1 VAEELR
7 ELRLS
12 KQIPAKD
19 MVAVVQAIYPK
30 YDKTVQSKCE
40 NGDAYGVSLRP
51 DAMAALYAHF
61 APELA
66 EGRKAVK
73 KDAHRLTCR
82 ISARLETAD
91 YEALQRL
98 IEAEGYATTQDWLT
112 ATSQRQVKPNELR
125 SARPPRYPKHGAH
138 RLPGRQGAD
147 LPDLPRLW

>member
-1 VAEELR
+1 MSDELR
-7 ELRLS
+7 DLRHA
-12 KQIPAKD
+12 KNIPAGD
-19 MVAVVQAIYPK
+19 MVAVVQQLYPK

-61 APELA
+61 APELV
-66 EGRKAVK
+66 ESRKAVK

-112 ATSQRQVKPNELR
+112 ATVR
-125 SARPPRYPKHGAH
+125 RYIAEAGETE
-138 RLPGRQGAD
+138 
-147 LPDLPRLW
+147 

>member
-1 VAEELR
+1 MAEELR

-82 ISARLETAD
+82 SPQPLSAVATPRSRRFR
-91 YEALQRL
+91 ALPR
-98 IEAEGYATTQDWLT
+98 YD
-112 ATSQRQVKPNELR
+112 R
-125 SARPPRYPKHGAH
+125 SAGARPF
-138 RLPGRQGAD
+138 
-147 LPDLPRLW
+147 

>member
-1 VAEELR
+1 MAEELR

-51 DAMAALYAHF
+51 DAIYAHF

-112 ATSQRQVKPNELR
+112 ATVR
-125 SARPPRYPKHGAH
+125 RYIAEAGETE
-138 RLPGRQGAD
+138 
-147 LPDLPRLW
+147 

>member
-1 VAEELR
+1 MPNSLK
-7 ELRLS
+7 ELRL
-12 KQIPAKD
+12 KTKTPAKD
-19 MVAVVQAIYPK
+19 MVAVVQTIYPK
-30 YDKTVQSKCE
+30 YDMTSQSKCE

-91 YEALQRL
+91 YKALQRL

-112 ATSQRQVKPNELR
+112 ATVR
-125 SARPPRYPKHGAH
+125 RYIAEAGETE
-138 RLPGRQGAD
+138 
-147 LPDLPRLW
+147 

>member
-1 VAEELR
+1 MCIR
-7 ELRLS
+7 DR
-12 KQIPAKD
+12 
-19 MVAVVQAIYPK
+19 VQAIYPK

-112 ATSQRQVKPNELR
+112 ATVRRYIDVYKRQSFSWSSKSPIPLAL
-125 SARPPRYPKHGAH
+125 S
-138 RLPGRQGAD
+138 
-147 LPDLPRLW
+147 